1 MAPGAAAAE
10 AVRSL
15 DAKVR
20 SDAKER
26 QKSLAAGG
34 SRKNLLGPE
43 TKEESALDAAI
54 LTDII
59 RTITPPIAD
68 ATIERL
74 ARVLVERQVS
84 LSLIKSLTSEDLKAD
99 PFLIMDPIDRA
110 RILSGVAGAS
120 CGPPPVEQLGG
131 PAIVRPK
138 IGFSRLG
145 EIDTLTATASGR
157 FFVDHYWR
165 DPRMVGQSYV
175 PDGIWRPEGVYIANQ
190 YGTLDCMTHVDR
202 PTIADADAQGCS
214 TGGLLLWPTE
224 YDGTLV
230 NPMTL
235 HEFPFDHDSLDIYIH
250 QAEHASSEEYVF
262 RGFDSDD
269 DEQSCVPSPAEPEPL
284 RDAQPLCTLHHGPH
298 IVSGSLCAGRSV
310 RFFFSIFETLS
321 EWQLRG
327 FSKMAWES
335 VGGIPT
341 PFSKIKV
348 TLHMTRNYSYYAW
361 KIVLP
366 LLICTLFCFASFAF
380 VPSEI
385 EARVGISTT
394 MFLATAAL
402 LYVIGTEVPKVSYLT
417 TIDKLVVS
425 TLVVQFLIVVV
436 CVISGGS
443 IYADAAGDPR
453 SLWTSH
459 KPVAEAIDIHAMW
472 ILALLLLLSLVA
484 FFVWPAYVYHRQ
496 HPNLWPTTLWK
507 GNGGALKELLRTTGD
522 GKTCNQGWLWTPD
535 QPAGGV
541 AAGQPTPLSV
551 RYLRFTNFVNV
562 YPTSEP
568 GAEPPGRRPDPP
580 NMVADNMRT
589 MIAGEEAVYAG
600 HKAVEKTEATIELSA

>member
-20 SDAKER
+20 SDAKDR
-26 QKSLAAGG
+26 QKSLPAAGA
-34 SRKNLLGPE
+34 SRKNLLGPD
-43 TKEESALDAAI
+43 TKDECALDAAI
-54 LTDII
+54 LMDIVKQI
-59 RTITPPIAD
+59 NPPIAN
-68 ATIERL
+68 ATVERL
-74 ARVLVERQVS
+74 GRVLVERQVS
-84 LSLIKSLTSEDLKAD
+84 LSLIKSLSSEDLKAD

-131 PAIVRPK
+131 PVIVRPK

-190 YGTLDCMTHVDR
+190 YGSLEVMTHVDR
-202 PTIADADAQGCS
+202 PTIADADAQGRS

-235 HEFPFDHDSLDIYIH
+235 HAFPFDHDSLDIYIH

-269 DEQSCVPSPAEPEPL
+269 DEQ
-284 RDAQPLCTLHHGPH
+284 T
-298 IVSGSLCAGRSV
+298 SV

-385 EARVGISTT
+385 EARTAISTT

-425 TLVVQFLIVVV
+425 VLVVQFLIVVV

-443 IYADAAGDPR
+443 IYADDNGNPH
-453 SLWTSH
+453 SLWTNY
-459 KPVAEAIDIHAMW
+459 KPVAEVIDIHAMW
-472 ILALLLLLSLVA
+472 ILALLLLLSFIA
-484 FFVWPAYVYHRQ
+484 FFVWPARVYHKQ

-507 GNGGALKELLRTTGD
+507 GKGGALKELIRTTGD
-522 GKTCNQGWLWTPD
+522 GKTCHQGWLWTPD
-535 QPAGGV
+535 LPAGGV
-541 AAGQPTPLSV
+541 ATGQPPPLSV
-551 RYLRFTNFVNV
+551 RYLRFETFVNV

-589 MIAGEEAVYAG
+589 MIAGEEAIYAG
-600 HKAVEKTEATIELSA
+600 HDKAVEKVEATITLTA